1 MNSIISH
8 CMYVS
13 SATCIPNYVAKNI
26 SKFKISF
33 TWKGKKSKLSQ
44 NIVDRNKSNI
54 RLDVP
59 NINV

>member
-1 MNSIISH
+1 
-8 CMYVS
+8 MYVS